1 MESMKD
7 SASTVSTKYEE
18 MRLQHSQLESRLRGL
33 QEAFHDMKDQV
44 SAQRSREL
52 DIENQLAEV
61 SKVAPF
67 LSYSYS
73 YLFIISIINDYW
85 FSFFVLAI
93 VCSACTDPPSE
104 SERSPR
110 MDTTSQ

>member
-1 MESMKD
+1 MKD

-18 MRLQHSQLESRLRGL
+18 MRSQHSQLESRLRGL

-44 SAQRSREL
+44 STQRSREL

-67 LSYSYS
+67 L
-73 YLFIISIINDYW
+73 LIVIIIIISHRL
-85 FSFFVLAI
+85 SFFVLTI
-93 VCSACTDPPSE
+93 FCSACTDSSSE
-104 SERSPR
+104 SARSPR